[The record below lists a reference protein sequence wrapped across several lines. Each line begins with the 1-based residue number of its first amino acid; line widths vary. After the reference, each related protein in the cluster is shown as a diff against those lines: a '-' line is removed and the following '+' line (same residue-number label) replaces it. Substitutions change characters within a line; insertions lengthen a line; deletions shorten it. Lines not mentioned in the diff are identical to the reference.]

1 MYIFSKFRIMYIE
14 IQYYDLLRYFRPIQF
29 YLLNVTCI
37 VLYIFGSVATHG
49 HDASCVLEFDFW
61 STSSSLGALRI
72 TPYVQKNKDLSTS
85 AHHV

>member
-49 HDASCVLEFDFW
+49 HDASN
-61 STSSSLGALRI
+61 
-72 TPYVQKNKDLSTS
+72 PKKDQVI
-85 AHHV
+85 AA